1 VDAYLLWRAGGFDNV
16 TRDSVAHEAATG
28 KARLLAQRDM
38 VRAEHS
44 NMGIEPIPDSRC
56 FFTAG
61 SPSRPGESCS
71 AVHGHTSACGAPS
84 QRGIRNVTALTI
96 FGSPGYG
103 APLRSSHGPC
113 VAADARGGPC
123 TDGVDHI

>member
-1 VDAYLLWRAGGFDNV
+1 MRPPLGKQDCWPSV
-16 TRDSVAHEAATG
+16 TWC
-28 KARLLAQRDM
+28 AQ
-38 VRAEHS
+38 
-44 NMGIEPIPDSRC
+44 NTPTWEPIPDSRW